1 MPKDGNARFI
11 YLIRDGRDVIVSFY
25 NHLVHQEVEDGGY
38 EGTLDEFVAEWLDGK
53 IAFGKWTDHLKSWLR
68 VSDVNSY
75 SLRFHPAPVLSSR

>member
-68 VSDVNSY
+68 VRDVNSY